1 MVIIV
6 QYLTEDG
13 KLKELFNYNL
23 TQDKQI
29 MKNKKVFNK
38 LSNFEKSMQ
47 TDGLSTTQFRIIG
60 RDNFKDNHE
69 IIEVML

>member
-1 MVIIV
+1 
-6 QYLTEDG
+6 
-13 KLKELFNYNL
+13 
-23 TQDKQI
+23 
-29 MKNKKVFNK
+29 MKNKKVLANK
-38 LSNFEKSMQ
+38 LSNFEKSME